1 MNQLADLLGDRLDH
15 LFPTG
20 TISPT
25 KDPEEET
32 TNAAV
37 HHITMVETPHDPLQS
52 SSQSLDVQRITTM
65 LHSVRDGID
74 SIVRLLNGQDTAQ
87 KTAPQPYD
95 TITLDTGERMLEGVF
110 NGEAMIGA
118 DGKTYAVPPNY
129 ASKSKLV
136 EGDLMKLTITNSG
149 KFIYKQIAKTG
160 KKTIS
165 GELVGDEHGRWSV
178 LADGHLYRVLN
189 ASVTFYKAQAGD
201 EVFIL
206 VPEDGQAT
214 WGAVD
219 QVIRRVF

>member
-1 MNQLADLLGDRLDH
+1 MNHLADLLGDRMDH
-15 LFPTG
+15 LFPSG

-25 KDPEEET
+25 KDPKQET
-32 TNAAV
+32 TDVIPQQIA
-37 HHITMVETPHDPLQS
+37 IVETPYDAPLPS
-52 SSQSLDVQRITTM
+52 SDSINVQQITAM
-65 LHSVRDGID
+65 LHSMRDHID
-74 SIVRLLNGQDTAQ
+74 SIIRALHGGNTAQ
-87 KTAPQPYD
+87 RTDMPAYD
-95 TITLDTGERMLEGVF
+95 TIMLDTGERILEGVF

-165 GELVGDEHGRWSV
+165 GELVADEHGRWSV
-178 LADGHLYRVLN
+178 LADGRLYRVLN

-214 WGAVD
+214 WGAVE
-219 QVIRRVF
+219 QVIHKVV